1 MEFLQTTIP
10 GVFLIKPK
18 TFFDERGSF
27 VKHFNG
33 QEFQERGL
41 VSAFHEDFFSI
52 SQKNVVRGF
61 HFQTPPHDHAK
72 LVYCSQGKVFD
83 VLLDLRVGSPTYGK
97 TETFFLD
104 AKDYKA
110 LYIPSGVGHAFASL
124 EDNSL
129 VMYKV
134 SSGHHP
140 DHDKGVHWESVGLRW
155 PVENAIVSKR
165 DISFPA
171 LGDYQSPF
179 KF

>member
-27 VKHFNG
+27 IKHFNSS
-33 QEFQERGL
+33 EFEARGL
-41 VSAFHEDFFSI
+41 ISSFHEDFFSI
-52 SQKNVVRGF
+52 SKKDVIRGF
-61 HFQTPPHDHAK
+61 HFQVPPFDHAK
-72 LVYCSQGKVFD
+72 VVYCSQGKVFD
-83 VLLDLRVGSPTYGK
+83 VLLDLRVDSPTYQN

-110 LYIPSGVGHAFASL
+110 LYIPSGVAHAFASL

-134 SSGHHP
+134 SSGHSP
-140 DHDKGVHWESVGLRW
+140 EHDKGIRWNSADVRW
-155 PVENAIVSKR
+155 PVAKPVISER
-165 DISFPA
+165 DSSFPT
-171 LGDYQSPF
+171 LESFKSPF
-179 KF
+179 AL